1 MRRKRS
7 LTIVSNFSTTAS
19 YEQAMYLV
27 VFVGVSKKDEMIKC
41 LKDAD
46 DEIE

>member
-1 MRRKRS
+1 M
-7 LTIVSNFSTTAS
+7 SNFSTTAS
-19 YEQAMYLV
+19 YEQAMQ
-27 VFVGVSKKDEMIKC
+27 VFVAASKKDEMIKC